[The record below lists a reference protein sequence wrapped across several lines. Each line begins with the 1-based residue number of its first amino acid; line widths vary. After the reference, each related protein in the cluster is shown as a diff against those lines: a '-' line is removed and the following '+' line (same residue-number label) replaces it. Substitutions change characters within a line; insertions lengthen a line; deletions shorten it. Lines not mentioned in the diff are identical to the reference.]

1 MSIHIVRFVY
11 VHPVDVQIHNQYEQK
26 HVRFQAMIQVSFE
39 DYFQYHVLVEL
50 TYYPVNQYRLIIGLE

>member
-1 MSIHIVRFVY
+1 
-11 VHPVDVQIHNQYEQK
+11 
-26 HVRFQAMIQVSFE
+26 MIQVSFE